1 MAFIFIFRTSKPQT
15 VIEIS
20 TIIRSCFV
28 TFSFL
33 HWKNSNGFISMNALT
48 SNVKFENSLL
58 QDSFI
63 QFTGL
68 NTNLAIFNTSVYNCT
83 SGDHDIPLFVL
94 QTMYSYQASLS
105 IDNSTFSNNQSPILY
120 ATQLHDISVENTIYL
135 KNGQT
140 TSNDGSL
147 ITISAFSI
155 LLQNLKFNQS
165 SQTPIKV
172 LDVTTN
178 LTARNLVFSFNN
190 GSKGSCFFINRHSNI
205 SLKHS
210 FFESNTN
217 PVIYIKDKDGVNIV
231 VKVSHNYAQPLTFF
245 CSNMMQHSYPPSC
258 NIVPAVCV
266 DK

>member
-1 MAFIFIFRTSKPQT
+1 
-15 VIEIS
+15 
-20 TIIRSCFV
+20 
-28 TFSFL
+28 
-33 HWKNSNGFISMNALT
+33 MNALT

-63 QFTGL
+63 QFIGL